1 VVEEEIA
8 AMIKPKGLLIALAL
22 LAVLGGLT
30 YWSNKKK
37 AAEGSKP
44 SDSSSK
50 VLTIADDQIKEIKV
64 QKTGAETLVL
74 RRDDAK
80 KWSIAEPKPLPADQD
95 AAGQVATAIASLS
108 ADKTVEDKAGDL
120 APYGLNSPGMT
131 VTVLRKDGKT
141 DVLQIGDETPT
152 GSGNYAKLGG
162 DGKVFTIASFTKS
175 SFDKTSNDLRDKRL
189 LTFDSD
195 KLTRVELNAKGGPVE
210 FGKNN
215 QNDWQILKP
224 RPLRADGSQVEDLV
238 RKLKDAKMEVPASE
252 EEAKKAAA
260 AFAAGTKVATASV
273 TDASGTQS
281 LEVHKDKDK
290 NYYAKSSVVAGIYKV
305 GNDLGDGL
313 DKSADDFRNKKVFDF
328 GFSEPGKVELKT
340 AVYTKNG
347 DKWISAG
354 KTMDAAT
361 VQTLIDKLRDLAS
374 IKFVDKAQGAPVFE
388 ATVTSNDGKRVEKVT
403 ITKQENQYFAVRANE
418 PAVYE
423 LDSKAV
429 EDLQK
434 AAAEVKEPAPPASK
448 KGGEPA
454 KK

>member
-1 VVEEEIA
+1 
-8 AMIKPKGLLIALAL
+8 MIKLRGLLIALVL

-30 YWSNKKK
+30 YWSNRKKTAD
-37 AAEGSKP
+37 AAKP
-44 SDSSSK
+44 SDTASK
-50 VLTIADDQIKEIKV
+50 VLTIPDDQIREIKV

-80 KWSIAEPKPLPADQD
+80 KWSIVAPKPLPADQD
-95 AAGQVATAIASLS
+95 AAGQVATAISSLN
-108 ADKTVEDKAGDL
+108 ADKIVEDRSTDF
-120 APYGLNSPGMT
+120 APYGLTAPSMT

-141 DVLQIGDETPT
+141 DVLQVGDETPT
-152 GSGNYAKLGG
+152 GSGNYARIVA
-162 DGKVFTIASFTKS
+162 DARVFTIASFTKS

-195 KLTRVELNAKGGPVE
+195 KLTRVELNAKGAPVE

-238 RKLKDAKMEVPASE
+238 RKLKDAKMEVPASDE
-252 EEAKKAAA
+252 DAKKAAA
-260 AFAAGTKVATASV
+260 AFAAGTKVAIAAV
-273 TDASGTQS
+273 TDASGAQS
-281 LEVHKDKDK
+281 IEVRKDKDK
-290 NYYAKSSVVAGIYKV
+290 TYYARSSVVAGIYKV
-305 GNDLGDGL
+305 ASDLGDGL
-313 DKSADDFRNKKVFDF
+313 DKSVDDFRNKKVFDF

-374 IKFVDKAQGAPVFE
+374 IKFLDKALGAPVFE
-388 ATVTSNDGKRVEKVT
+388 ATVTSNEGKRVEKVT
-403 ITKQENQYFAVRANE
+403 ITKQENQYFAVRVNE

-423 LDSKAV
+423 LDGKAV
-429 EDLQK
+429 EELQK
-434 AAAEVKEPAPPASK
+434 AASDVKEPAPQDSK